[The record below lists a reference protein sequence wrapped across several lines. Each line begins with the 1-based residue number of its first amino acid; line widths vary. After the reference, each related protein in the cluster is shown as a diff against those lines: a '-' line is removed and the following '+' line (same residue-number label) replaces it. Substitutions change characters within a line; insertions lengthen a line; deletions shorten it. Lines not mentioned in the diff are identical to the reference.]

1 MNNNDTHDK
10 KKTSVMMVKKMKNMA
25 TNNTKINNKKDINK
39 INMKMDAKGRR
50 RRTKEYAE
58 EEDAQ
63 YENEEENNENEDED
77 K

>member
-50 RRTKEYAE
+50 KIGRTRSI
-58 EEDAQ
+58 
-63 YENEEENNENEDED
+63 
-77 K
+77 